1 MTTLRALRLCDT
13 VPAQL
18 ARVSRQRSTQRSTL
32 RVHSVFRHACN
43 LVDDRGYWLSLQAS
57 GMPLAPR
64 GIIVDLD
71 ALDTFFAPGQ
81 SVWMLSP
88 MRLQMPRLTLDIVS
102 AEHCDTRLITVPD
115 DAGWQILATQL
126 PLFLNRQPPVQGLW
140 HALIAPPSAANRRL
154 KDALDGLSR
163 WLAGHAT
170 DPAAPGD
177 AVQTLLGYGA
187 GLTPSGDDFLVG
199 LLAVLAARNKT
210 RPDSRHDALREA
222 ILPQLARTTD
232 FGAALLANA
241 CDGHYDESLR
251 RLLSLP
257 TDLPQ
262 ALADAAAHGHSSGH
276 DTLCGVA
283 WALQRLF

>member
-1 MTTLRALRLCDT
+1 MDKKDLRRKLKKFEASSVDDTLCCNHALRPYPAPVHRHRPRRQSAEDSMTTLRALRLCDT
-13 VPAQL
+13 VPARL
-18 ARVSRQRSTQRSTL
+18 ARVSRQRSTQLSTL

-126 PLFLNRQPPVQGLW
+126 PIFLSLQPPAQ
-140 HALIAPPSAANRRL
+140 
-154 KDALDGLSR
+154 
-163 WLAGHAT
+163 
-170 DPAAPGD
+170 
-177 AVQTLLGYGA
+177 
-187 GLTPSGDDFLVG
+187 
-199 LLAVLAARNKT
+199 
-210 RPDSRHDALREA
+210 
-222 ILPQLARTTD
+222 
-232 FGAALLANA
+232 
-241 CDGHYDESLR
+241 
-251 RLLSLP
+251 
-257 TDLPQ
+257 
-262 ALADAAAHGHSSGH
+262 
-276 DTLCGVA
+276 
-283 WALQRLF
+283 